1 MRLILLIIILVLPT
15 GARPGDPPLPPS
27 LREYPVI
34 ESLEQARSNP
44 SAVFR
49 LKLRRAGL
57 KNIPAE
63 IWGFHNLLEL
73 DLSHNRIQS
82 ISDSL
87 SLLKN
92 LSVLNISFNKIRE
105 LPSQTGELH
114 ELRQLLAYH
123 NKLQSLPSEIGRLEK
138 LTHLD
143 LWYNEISTLPD
154 SLSRLQQLEE
164 LDLRGII
171 MSQSLKEKV
180 RAWLPQTKVFT
191 SPDCNCIK

>member
-1 MRLILLIIILVLPT
+1 
-15 GARPGDPPLPPS
+15 
-27 LREYPVI
+27 
-34 ESLEQARSNP
+34 
-44 SAVFR
+44 
-49 LKLRRAGL
+49 
-57 KNIPAE
+57 
-63 IWGFHNLLEL
+63 
-73 DLSHNRIQS
+73 
-82 ISDSL
+82 
-87 SLLKN
+87 